1 MSRKKK
7 SRDVEF
13 GASYSASDNDKI
25 PVATAVPI
33 DDYTKEAAVSSGI
46 SSKNDAMA
54 SKKASNKGKD
64 RTYSSTATSRATSLK
79 GSKGGGKSGGKKGH
93 NPPLV
98 RQLSENSRQTSMK
111 WPTGLCQEVI
121 DSFSRPVNENAG
133 KHLLLSLMLL
143 LGLWCQR

>member
-1 MSRKKK
+1 MFS
-7 SRDVEF
+7 DLVVET
-13 GASYSASDNDKI
+13 ASA
-25 PVATAVPI
+25 AVPS
-33 DDYTKEAAVSSGI
+33 YY
-46 SSKNDAMA
+46 
-54 SKKASNKGKD
+54 
-64 RTYSSTATSRATSLK
+64 RCTYSSTATSRATSLK